1 MSKTRKALLTLLA
14 LAVLKMPV
22 DLLLA
27 AMLPDASVSPVVNC
41 VVGAAVSL
49 LLLGL
54 PAWALRPWTSLRL
67 PQKKSAWP
75 GVLLGAAM
83 ALMTRAAM
91 APVDAAWQG
100 WLGLAPDALPV
111 PETVPVAAVYI
122 LCLAV
127 VPALTEES
135 FFRGA
140 LLTGLLEGSHRIT
153 AVLLTALSFALMHGS
168 LAELPGLLMISL
180 VLTLVMLH
188 TGHVAAAVTTHFFY
202 NISALAWA
210 GLPGWGSGLCG
221 ALLIGMAAYII
232 LCQPKMAHPPMKKA
246 DGLIAAAALGVLAA
260 LYFI

>member
-14 LAVLKMPV
+14 LALLKLPV

-27 AMLPDASVSPVVNC
+27 AMLPDASVSPVMNC
-41 VVGAAVSL
+41 LAGAVVSV

-54 PAWALRPWTSLRL
+54 PAWHLCPWTSLRL
-67 PQKKSAWP
+67 PQQRSPWP
-75 GVLLGAAM
+75 GMLLGAAM

-91 APVDAAWQG
+91 SPVDAAWQG
-100 WLGLAPDALPV
+100 ILALTPDALPV

-127 VPALTEES
+127 VPALTEEA

-140 LLTGLLEGSHRIT
+140 LLTSLLDGSRRVT
-153 AVLLTALSFALMHGS
+153 AVLLTALAFALMHGS
-168 LAELPGLLMISL
+168 LAELPGLLAISL

-188 TGHVAAAVTTHFFY
+188 TGQIAAAVTTHFFY
-202 NISALAWA
+202 NISALAWT
-210 GLPGWGSGLCG
+210 GLPIWWSGLCV
-221 ALLIGMAAYII
+221 ALLIGVLAYII
-232 LCQPKMAHPPMKKA
+232 LRQPKMAHPPMKKA
-246 DGLIAAAALGVLAA
+246 DGLIAAAAIVVLAA

>member
-14 LAVLKMPV
+14 LAALKMPV

-27 AMLPDASVSPVVNC
+27 AMLPDASVSPVMNC
-41 VVGAAVSL
+41 LAGALVSV

-54 PAWALRPWTSLRL
+54 PAWHLRPWTSLRL
-67 PQKKSAWP
+67 PQHRSPWP
-75 GVLLGAAM
+75 GMLLGAAA

-91 APVDAAWQG
+91 SPVDAAWQG
-100 WLGLAPDALPV
+100 MLALTPAALPV

-127 VPALTEES
+127 VPALTEEA

-140 LLTGLLEGSHRIT
+140 LLTSLLDGSRRVT
-153 AVLLTALSFALMHGS
+153 AVLLTALAFTLMHGS
-168 LAELPGLLMISL
+168 LAELPGLLAISL

-188 TGHVAAAVTTHFFY
+188 TGQITAAVTTHFFY
-202 NISALAWA
+202 NISALAWT
-210 GLPGWGSGLCG
+210 GLPGRGSLLSGAALTGL
-221 ALLIGMAAYII
+221 AVYII
-232 LCQPKMAHPPMKKA
+232 LRQPKMAHPPMKKA
-246 DGLIAAAALGVLAA
+246 DGLIAAAALALLAA